1 LVYLLPH
8 GEKQRLPNK
17 GRKNRSS
24 VRTDDH
30 RDCDF
35 QERPDLPM

>member
-1 LVYLLPH
+1 LVYLLRH
-8 GEKQRLPNK
+8 DEKQRLPNK

-30 RDCDF
+30 RDCGF
-35 QERPDLPM
+35 QEHPDLPI